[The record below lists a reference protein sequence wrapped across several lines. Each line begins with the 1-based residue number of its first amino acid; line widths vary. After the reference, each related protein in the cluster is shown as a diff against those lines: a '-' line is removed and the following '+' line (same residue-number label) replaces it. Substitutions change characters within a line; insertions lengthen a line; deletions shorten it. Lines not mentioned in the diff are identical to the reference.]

1 MFWRSFFCIGER
13 KPVEMLLDLFIIL
26 FVAKT
31 RFDIFTGED
40 LHMITVKEY
49 RGHIRNWEEL
59 CERLELP
66 LDLSREE
73 REEKIL
79 IKAYETWGYE
89 MADHMHGM
97 FAFALWDDEERKL
110 FCLRDHFGTKPFYY
124 YETEDGKLLYGT
136 MIRQIMEQP
145 GFKKELNEEMLQIYL
160 SLTYVAGENTFFRGL
175 KKLMPGHYLIWQN
188 GRLQIERYWTPTFRP
203 DESRTLEEWADEIHT
218 TIQEIMPEVKTDD
231 ETAESFL
238 SGGVD
243 SSYVLAMSDAEMT
256 DSCGYEE
263 ARFDESGLAKQ
274 TADILGRKNSRCLI
288 TPEEYFEIVPY
299 VMYNMEQPLGD
310 ASAIAFTIACNAT
323 AEHTKL
329 CYSGEG
335 ADEFFGGYNM
345 YRNAERYG
353 DNLKTFYVGNTNIM
367 KEDEKKKILKKY
379 DPDVLPIELVQHI
392 YEETEGL
399 DPLTK
404 MSDVDI
410 QIWLEGDIYLNV
422 DKMSTAAGLEIRM
435 PLTDRRIFDIAAR
448 MPARF
453 KVNEE
458 QNKVAFRTAAAKV
471 LPDEI
476 AFRKKLGFI
485 VPIRIW
491 MADERYNGDVRR
503 LFHSDIAE
511 KFFKVDEINAIFD
524 EYVGGNSDNWRKV
537 WTIYTFLVWYEEYF
551 VKR

>member
-1 MFWRSFFCIGER
+1 
-13 KPVEMLLDLFIIL
+13 
-26 FVAKT
+26 
-31 RFDIFTGED
+31 
-40 LHMITVKEY
+40 MIKVKEY

-59 CERLELP
+59 CERLEIS
-66 LDLSREE
+66 LDLTREE
-73 REEKIL
+73 REEQIL
-79 IKAYETWGYE
+79 VKAYETWGNE

-97 FAFALWDDEERKL
+97 FAFALWDEEEQKL
-110 FCLRDHFGTKPFYY
+110 FCLRDQFGTKPFYY
-124 YETEDGKLLYGT
+124 YETADGNLLYGT
-136 MIRQIMEQP
+136 TIRGIMEQP
-145 GFKKELNEEMLQIYL
+145 GFVKELNEEMLQLYL

-175 KKLMPGHYLIWQN
+175 KKLLPGRYLIWQN
-188 GRLQIERYWTPTFRP
+188 GRLSISRYWMPEFHP
-203 DESRTLEEWADEIHT
+203 DKSRTLEQWADEIHRT
-218 TIQEIMPEVKTDD
+218 VGEIMPEVKTK
-231 ETAESFL
+231 EEYAESFL

-243 SSYVLAMSDAEMT
+243 SSYVLAMSDVETT

-263 ARFDESGLAKQ
+263 ERFDESGLAKQ
-274 TADILGRKNSRCLI
+274 TADILGRKNLRCLI
-288 TPEEYFEIVPY
+288 TPEEYFGIVPY

-310 ASAIAFTIACNAT
+310 ASAIAFAIACRET
-323 AEHTKL
+323 AKHTKI

-353 DNLKTFYVGNTNIM
+353 ENLKTFYVGNTNIM
-367 KEDEKKKILKKY
+367 KEDEKKRILKTY
-379 DPDVLPIELVQHI
+379 DSDVLPIELARGI
-392 YEETEGL
+392 YEEAEGL

-422 DKMSTAAGLEIRM
+422 DKMSLAAGLEIRM
-435 PLTDRRIFDIAAR
+435 PLTDRRIFDIASR
-448 MPARF
+448 MPSEY

-458 QNKVAFRTAAAKV
+458 QNKVALRTAAAKV
-471 LPDEI
+471 LPEEI

-491 MADERYNGDVRR
+491 MADERYNADVRR
-503 LFHSDIAE
+503 LFASDIAE
-511 KFFKVDEINAIFD
+511 KFFHIDEIQAIFD